1 MGYPSDLDRIAPAQS
16 REALFTYIV
25 DGIRR
30 RTANGPVVLWIDD
43 LQWADVL
50 IIELLH
56 RIARSLADRPL
67 LIITAQRDD
76 ADLEWPPAVDH
87 PITVR
92 MPLDPLE
99 RGEAARLVASVVG
112 ETATDALVDQL
123 YERSGGNPLFL
134 TELAELAK
142 ANPTSTA
149 LPGSLRALIAARLDR
164 LAAPQRLILD
174 NAAVLGASGS
184 IDALVK
190 FAAEMQQ
197 DFDEDDLESLAD
209 DGLIE
214 LDGSNWRFRSDVV
227 REVAYQTLTKLVR
240 AQRHA
245 GTASV
250 MAHSPVISMDQIAH
264 HAASAAELVAEIGP
278 VPGVAPN
285 ITEQAVVLLRD
296 AAHRSIDVG
305 AFNQARRHA
314 TRALDLGV
322 ADADLA
328 RDLLLLRA
336 LAQVERRAVE
346 PARADALDAL
356 EASLAAGDRPHEATA
371 RRLLGI
377 LYQREGNLPA
387 ARRGA
392 RRECRHLP

>member
-1 MGYPSDLDRIAPAQS
+1 MVTDRHRAVSSSRPRSRGPARPLRDLLRSKAVDLYGFESTDSQLDRFVEGTLHLMGYPSDLDRIPPAQS

-76 ADLEWPPAVDH
+76 ADLKWPPAVDH

-112 ETATDALVDQL
+112 EIATDALVDQL

-184 IDALVK
+184 IDALMK

-197 DFDEDDLESLAD
+197 DFDEDDLEGLAD

-240 AQRHA
+240 ANATPGRH
-245 GTASV
+245 
-250 MAHSPVISMDQIAH
+250 
-264 HAASAAELVAEIGP
+264 
-278 VPGVAPN
+278 
-285 ITEQAVVLLRD
+285 R
-296 AAHRSIDVG
+296 
-305 AFNQARRHA
+305 
-314 TRALDLGV
+314 
-322 ADADLA
+322 
-328 RDLLLLRA
+328 
-336 LAQVERRAVE
+336 
-346 PARADALDAL
+346 
-356 EASLAAGDRPHEATA
+356 
-371 RRLLGI
+371 
-377 LYQREGNLPA
+377 
-387 ARRGA
+387 
-392 RRECRHLP
+392 